1 MKRVIGLM
9 VLLALVLSGVVAA
22 QEKLIDNFESVHGFT
37 TENKAIIS
45 YNFDPEFVKEGVFSL
60 KVVKEA
66 GDQRS
71 MVRLRNYHR
80 NFISDLTAYNRLG
93 FWVYFPDVSL
103 LREDVALQMSFWLT
117 SGSKINFPFPVTD
130 FQNGWNYVKVDLTD
144 PTKYFSRKDVDL
156 IEFQVRTAEP
166 DFEMVY
172 YYDDIRFFNE

>member
-9 VLLALVLSGVVAA
+9 VLLALVLSGVAAA

-93 FWVYFPDVSL
+93 FWVYFPDVSVEGRCGSADVL
-103 LREDVALQMSFWLT
+103 LADQRLEDQLPVPSHRLSEWLELC
-117 SGSKINFPFPVTD
+117 
-130 FQNGWNYVKVDLTD
+130 Q
-144 PTKYFSRKDVDL
+144 SRPYRSD
-156 IEFQVRTAEP
+156 QVLLP
-166 DFEMVY
+166 
-172 YYDDIRFFNE
+172 